1 MKKDIHI
8 LNIFL
13 YIPLFYS
20 CFLTPTKSSKIN
32 KIKTGVFDLKK
43 IEEGNIKKY
52 NKDTVKESNK
62 NTCLSFEEPEPN
74 KIKEGEV
81 FEPLAFGYVTWAK
94 SGSLRDLKD
103 KNNNLIENLKELKYS
118 YIFSPIRF
126 KTLSFFLSYNY
137 SINDN
142 NYKIFNQEVPI
153 AKIIAFESTEEFE
166 KKYEIKSFKLN
177 SEESNIDFEQNRT
190 GLAKINLKEKSKEPN
205 YIYSYNFGVF
215 DNSLADY
222 FQFFYKKHKC
232 SYMPAYLTIK
242 DKQTNKDIIYEII
255 LNLKTFNNT
264 IKLIFDKYPNLSKD
278 KLKLFIDK

>member
-1 MKKDIHI
+1 MKKDIRI

-20 CFLTPTKSSKIN
+20 CFLNPPKSSKIN
-32 KIKTGVFDLKK
+32 KIKNPSFDFKK
-43 IEEGNIKKY
+43 IEKENITKY
-52 NKDTVKESNK
+52 NKDTIKESNK
-62 NTCLSFEEPEPN
+62 NICLSLEEPEPN

-94 SGSLRDLKD
+94 SGDLMALKN
-103 KNNNLIENLKELKYS
+103 KNNNLIEDLRELKYS
-118 YIFSPIRF
+118 YIFSPIQF
-126 KTLSFFLSYNY
+126 KTYSLFSFNY
-137 SINDN
+137 GINDN
-142 NYKIFNQEVPI
+142 NYKIFGQEVPI
-153 AKIIAFESTEEFE
+153 AKIIAFESTKEFE
-166 KKYEIKSFKLN
+166 KKYEIKSLKLN
-177 SEESNIDFEQNRT
+177 YEGSNIDFEQNLT
-190 GLAKINLKEKSKEPN
+190 GFPKINLKETSKELQ
-205 YIYSYNFGVF
+205 YIFSYNFGVF